1 MKNNHTLIIGGG
13 IVGAT
18 LALKLAQAKMP
29 VTLIDA
35 RPKRDETEWQE
46 ALNHRDARVYA
57 LSLASIGLLKEVGAW
72 QKITTSGRK
81 ADYSQMQVWQLNGMG
96 ELLFGDGNNVN
107 SDVKVSNNSA
117 PKLLG
122 SMVEPLVIE
131 QALEQRL
138 FEDDVRDYLTVI
150 AGQKVVEMD
159 WLGAQ
164 QGYRVTL
171 DNATSI
177 DAALLIGA
185 DGRGSFVRRQAG
197 IELDTLDYNQT
208 AICCAIQTTK
218 PHQATARQAM
228 LPTGTLALL
237 PLADITDEDKT
248 NPQHWQS
255 IVWTLPRNQA
265 LALIEENPRYIAD
278 KLAAASHYELG
289 AISQIESIA
298 SFPLAAQQAKSYV
311 ADNLVL
317 IGDAAHGVHPLA
329 GQGLN
334 LGMLDVQ
341 VLSEQLMHDFTRSGG
356 KLWGSNQTLRT
367 YERLRR
373 PHNSLMMHSFS
384 ALNWL
389 FAGELAQ
396 SRPIQQIRSEG
407 MYRVGKMK
415 PLMRLFAKQ
424 ASGA

>member
-1 MKNNHTLIIGGG
+1 MKNNHTLIIGSG

-35 RPKRDETEWQE
+35 RPARDELGWQ
-46 ALNHRDARVYA
+46 AVLSRRDARVYA
-57 LSLASIGLLKEVGAW
+57 LSLASINLLKDVGAW
-72 QKITTSGRK
+72 QKIALSGRK
-81 ADYSQMQVWQLNGMG
+81 AEYSQMQVWQLNGMG
-96 ELLFGDGNNVN
+96 ELLFGD
-107 SDVKVSNNSA
+107 SESST
-117 PKLLG
+117 PELLG
-122 SMVEPLVIE
+122 SMVEPAVIE
-131 QALEQRL
+131 YALSQRL
-138 FEDDVRDYLTVI
+138 SEDDVSDYLTVI
-150 AGQKVVEMD
+150 AGQKVVDMD
-159 WLGAQ
+159 WLGTE

-171 DNATSI
+171 EEGAVI
-177 DAALLIGA
+177 DARLLVGA
-185 DGRGSFVRRQAG
+185 DGRGSFVRQQAG

-208 AICCAIQTTK
+208 AICCAIQTDK
-218 PHQATARQAM
+218 PHRATARQAM

-237 PLADITDEDKT
+237 PLADITDEDKA

-265 LALIEENPRYIAD
+265 LALIEEEDRVIAD
-278 KLAAASHYELG
+278 KLAAASNYELG

-341 VLSEQLMHDFTRSGG
+341 ALSGQLTHDYARSGG
-356 KLWGSNQTLRT
+356 AIWGSNQTLRT

-389 FAGELAQ
+389 FAGSLAQ
-396 SRPIQQIRSEG
+396 LRPIQQLRNEG
-407 MYRVGKMK
+407 MYRVGKIK

-424 ASGA
+424 ASGV

>member
-1 MKNNHTLIIGGG
+1 MTNNHTLIIGSG

-35 RPKRDETEWQE
+35 RPARNESGWQ
-46 ALNHRDARVYA
+46 AVLSRRDARVYA
-57 LSLASIGLLKEVGAW
+57 LSLASINLLKDVGAW
-72 QKITTSGRK
+72 QKIALSGRK

-96 ELLFGDGNNVN
+96 ELLFGD
-107 SDVKVSNNSA
+107 SESST
-117 PKLLG
+117 PELLG
-122 SMVEPLVIE
+122 SMVEPAVIE
-131 QALEQRL
+131 YALSQRL
-138 FEDDVRDYLTVI
+138 AEDDVSDYLTVI
-150 AGQKVVEMD
+150 AGQKVVDMD
-159 WLGAQ
+159 WLGTE

-171 DNATSI
+171 EEGAVI
-177 DAALLIGA
+177 DARLLVGA
-185 DGRGSFVRRQAG
+185 DGRGSFVRQQAG
-197 IELDTLDYNQT
+197 IELDTLDYKQT
-208 AICCAIQTTK
+208 AICCAIQTDK
-218 PHQATARQAM
+218 PHRATARQAM

-237 PLADITDEDKT
+237 PLADITDEDKA

-265 LALIEENPRYIAD
+265 LALIEEEDRVIAD
-278 KLAAASHYELG
+278 KLAAASNYELG

-341 VLSEQLMHDFTRSGG
+341 ALSEQLTHDYVRSGG
-356 KLWGSNQTLRT
+356 AIWGSNQTLRT

-389 FAGELAQ
+389 FAGSLAQ
-396 SRPIQQIRSEG
+396 LRPVQQIRSEG

-424 ASGA
+424 ASGV

>member
-1 MKNNHTLIIGGG
+1 MKKNHTLIIGSG

-18 LALKLAQAKMP
+18 LALKLAQDKMP

-35 RPKRDETEWQE
+35 RPARDESAWQDV
-46 ALNHRDARVYA
+46 LSKRDARVYA
-57 LSLASIGLLKEVGAW
+57 LSMASINLLKDIGAW
-72 QKITTSGRK
+72 QKIASSERK

-96 ELLFGDGNNVN
+96 ELLFGESEDSGAEDN
-107 SDVKVSNNSA
+107 SSETHE
-117 PKLLG
+117 PILLG
-122 SMVEPLVIE
+122 SMVEPAVIE
-131 QALEQRL
+131 YALWQRL
-138 FEDDVRDYLTVI
+138 HEADVSDYLTLI
-150 AGQKVVEMD
+150 AGHKVVNMD
-159 WLGAQ
+159 WLGVQ
-164 QGYRVTL
+164 QGYRITL
-171 DNATSI
+171 DNGEAI
-177 DAALLIGA
+177 DTRLLVGA
-185 DGRGSFVRRQAG
+185 DGRGSFVRQQAG
-197 IELDTLDYNQT
+197 IGVDTLDYNQT
-208 AICCAIQTTK
+208 AICCAIQTEK

-237 PLADITDEDKT
+237 PLADITDVDKAS
-248 NPQHWQS
+248 PQHWQS

-265 LALIEENPRYIAD
+265 LALIEEEDRFIAD
-278 KLAAASHYELG
+278 KLAAASNYELG
-289 AISQIESIA
+289 AINQIESIA

-341 VLSEQLMHDFTRSGG
+341 ALSEQLTHDFTRSGG
-356 KLWGSNQTLRT
+356 TLWGSNQTLRH
-367 YERLRR
+367 YERSRR

-389 FAGELAQ
+389 FAGSLAQ
-396 SRPIQQIRSEG
+396 MRPVQQIRNEG
-407 MYRVGKMK
+407 MYRVGKIK

-424 ASGA
+424 ASGV

>member
-1 MKNNHTLIIGGG
+1 MKNNHTLIIGSG

-35 RPKRDETEWQE
+35 RPARDDSEWQQV
-46 ALNHRDARVYA
+46 LGKRDARVYA
-57 LSLASIGLLKEVGAW
+57 LSLASINLLKDVGAW
-72 QKITTSGRK
+72 QKIAASERK

-96 ELLFGDGNNVN
+96 ELLFGDSGDNHPNNHL
-107 SDVKVSNNSA
+107 
-117 PKLLG
+117 PQMLG
-122 SMVEPLVIE
+122 SMVEPAVIE
-131 QALEQRL
+131 HALWQCL
-138 FEDDVRDYLTVI
+138 YEDDVSDYLTII
-150 AGQKVVEMD
+150 AGQKVTNMD
-159 WLGAQ
+159 WLGAD

-171 DNATSI
+171 DNHTAI
-177 DAALLIGA
+177 DAMLLVGA
-185 DGRGSFVRRQAG
+185 DGRGSFVRQQAAIG
-197 IELDTLDYNQT
+197 LDTLDYNQT
-208 AICCAIQTTK
+208 AICCAIHTEK

-237 PLADITDEDKT
+237 PLADITDADKA

-265 LALIEENPRYIAD
+265 LALIEEDARVIAD
-278 KLAAASHYELG
+278 KLAAASNYELG
-289 AISQIESIA
+289 AITQIESIA
-298 SFPLAAQQAKSYV
+298 SFPLTAQQAKSYV

-341 VLSEQLMHDFTRSGG
+341 ALSEQLAHDFERSGG
-356 KLWGSNQTLRT
+356 TSWGSNQTLRS

-389 FAGELAQ
+389 FAGSLAQ
-396 SRPIQQIRSEG
+396 MRPIQQIRSEG
-407 MYRVGKMK
+407 MYRVGKIK

-424 ASGA
+424 ASGV